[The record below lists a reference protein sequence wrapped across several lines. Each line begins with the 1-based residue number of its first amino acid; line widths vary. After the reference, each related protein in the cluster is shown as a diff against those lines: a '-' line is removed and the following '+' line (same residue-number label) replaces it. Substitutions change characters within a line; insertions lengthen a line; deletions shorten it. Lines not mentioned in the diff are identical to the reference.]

1 MKREYKVLFLFFL
14 IFLSIFIVRMIDFVI
29 IPTIFVPHIS
39 NEEIASARNGS
50 QFMGEKRIQKE
61 MEIDDLLERVEKG
74 ENLWDGII
82 EIENE
87 ISSIK
92 EKEGEYRETHITL
105 AFLKRLEKIRSIG
118 IGIYGIRYNGSIVL
132 FYPKV
137 NLKQEIDD
145 IKKEMD
151 NIRKEIDL
159 KEEKLNNLYNNAK
172 KEKEGDNT
180 IEEIQKLRSEIK
192 ELERK
197 YNDKRETY
205 LEIKLTLDMA
215 FVVI

>member
-1 MKREYKVLFLFFL
+1 
-14 IFLSIFIVRMIDFVI
+14 
-29 IPTIFVPHIS
+29 
-39 NEEIASARNGS
+39 
-50 QFMGEKRIQKE
+50 
-61 MEIDDLLERVEKG
+61 
-74 ENLWDGII
+74 
-82 EIENE
+82 
-87 ISSIK
+87 
-92 EKEGEYRETHITL
+92 
-105 AFLKRLEKIRSIG
+105 
-118 IGIYGIRYNGSIVL
+118 
-132 FYPKV
+132 
-137 NLKQEIDD
+137 
-145 IKKEMD
+145 MD

-172 KEKEGDNT
+172 KEKEVDNT